1 MAKSR
6 SELVDLFLCH
16 NRADKDWVRTLAEHI
31 ESETFDG
38 TPHGRPLRVFFDE
51 WDIDVGQNVLV
62 KINHGL
68 SVSRYV
74 AVIISPEFLEAAW
87 PTLEWTHVVAD
98 DPINRKGRLIPLFY
112 RDYSEALQKR
122 AELPAPLKTFN
133 WLDFRKP
140 GNFKRNYQRL
150 IRNGSGPASR
160 PRQTAAPFGVLGPF
174 RNAPP
179 LPRARHLSGEQ
190 TLVPDVV
197 LGNLLPVESYPSTVW
212 KRPTDARKNEDVWSK
227 VTNPPAFILREKH
240 LYTFVDLTLTDPVL
254 RSVVKPRD
262 IQSHAVGRWKGDA
275 VKWRWFI
282 DLLNRCIGNAFGG
295 LPITRATKGRF
306 FFRPRE
312 DGTDRDWQN
321 GTDPS
326 RKVAAKKTT
335 QTGPDSFRV
344 HQGAELYVPGFR
356 RRPFSFASTLATSLP
371 LTVSNCSRGN
381 PSVPCR

>member
-150 IRNGSGPASR
+150 IRKVRDQLPSRGKRRRPLASLA
-160 PRQTAAPFGVLGPF
+160 PSATPLPSLEQDTSAAPD
-174 RNAPP
+174 
-179 LPRARHLSGEQ
+179 
-190 TLVPDVV
+190 LVPDVV

-212 KRPTDARKNEDVWSK
+212 SARPTLGKTRMFGQRSRIRLHL
-227 VTNPPAFILREKH
+227 FFEKST
-240 LYTFVDLTLTDPVL
+240 YTRL
-254 RSVVKPRD
+254 S
-262 IQSHAVGRWKGDA
+262 I
-275 VKWRWFI
+275 
-282 DLLNRCIGNAFGG
+282 
-295 LPITRATKGRF
+295 
-306 FFRPRE
+306 
-312 DGTDRDWQN
+312 
-321 GTDPS
+321 
-326 RKVAAKKTT
+326 
-335 QTGPDSFRV
+335 
-344 HQGAELYVPGFR
+344 
-356 RRPFSFASTLATSLP
+356 SL
-371 LTVSNCSRGN
+371 
-381 PSVPCR
+381 